1 MSLIITIHVEEG
13 IVMASDSRTT
23 FNRQDFSPLPDGKGA
38 IITRDQG
45 VHYSDTTYK
54 TFLAPNNVGISTC
67 GAAAINGKP
76 LTGYVE
82 KFIHESINKD
92 TAISEIPSLLLEHF
106 KRFSPV
112 PDIIF
117 QVAGYL
123 KEETDINQK
132 VYRVFVAANQFEV
145 IDTSSQGAAWNG
157 ETEILSRIINSM
169 WTQRKEKNQET
180 GEEIILYDELK
191 APPIPWNFF
200 SLQAGID
207 FATYAI
213 NTTIETMRFQERL
226 KTVGGPIDILIVKP
240 DGAFWASHKT
250 LHVRGKGT
258 R

>member
-200 SLQAGID
+200 SLQDGID

-213 NTTIETMRFQERL
+213 NTTIETMRFRERL